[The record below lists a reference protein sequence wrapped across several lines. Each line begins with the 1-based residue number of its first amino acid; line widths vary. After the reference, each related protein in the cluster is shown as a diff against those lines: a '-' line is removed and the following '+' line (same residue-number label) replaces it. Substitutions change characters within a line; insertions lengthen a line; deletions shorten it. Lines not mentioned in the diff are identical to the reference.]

1 MSSSPPGADT
11 QVCVRHPDRPTGL
24 RCSRCDR
31 PACPQC
37 LRDASVGMQCV
48 DCVTEG
54 ARTQRRG
61 RDLRR
66 PTAVVVPTL
75 IALNVA
81 VFAWTALDAGSVQDN
96 TDGAVF
102 AGGALV
108 PLQVAGGEWW
118 RLVTSGFLHI
128 GPIHLLFNM
137 VALWFI
143 GRDIELVLGRLR
155 FTALYG
161 ASLLGG
167 SAAVMVFGSP
177 VSATAGASGA
187 IFGLMGALVVLLRR
201 MRLPATSALVIIGL
215 NVVFSLTFPGISLL
229 GHLGGLVVGTG
240 VAAAMTYGP
249 GRSRPVVGLWIVA
262 GVVLALVVAV
272 ALRDASFGS
281 VVCGTTTC
289 RIGG

>member
-1 MSSSPPGADT
+1 MTTQPGADT

-31 PACPQC
+31 PSCPQC

-96 TDGAVF
+96 TGSAVF
-102 AGGALV
+102 TGGALV

-118 RLVTSGFLHI
+118 RLLTSGFLHI

-143 GRDIELVLGRLR
+143 GRDIELALGRLR

-167 SAAVMVFGSP
+167 SVAVMVLGSP

-201 MRLPATSALVIIGL
+201 MRLPATSAMVIIGL

-240 VAAAMTYGP
+240 VAAGMAYGP
-249 GRSRPVVGLWIVA
+249 ARSRPVVGLWIA
-262 GVVLALVVAV
+262 AAVVVALVAAV
-272 ALRDASFGS
+272 ALRDLSFGS
-281 VVCGTTTC
+281 VVCGATTC

>member
-11 QVCVRHPDRPTGL
+11 AVCVRHPDRPTGL
-24 RCSRCDR
+24 RCTRCDR

-48 DCVTEG
+48 DCVGEA

-61 RDLRR
+61 RPLRR
-66 PTAVVVPTL
+66 PTAVVVPAL
-75 IALNVA
+75 IAVNVA
-81 VFAWTALDAGSVQDN
+81 VFAWTALDAGSVQQN

-102 AGGALV
+102 SAGALV
-108 PLQVAGGEWW
+108 PLQVAGGDWW

-128 GPIHLLFNM
+128 GPLHLLFNM

-143 GRDIELVLGRLR
+143 GRDIELALGRLR
-155 FTALYG
+155 FSLLYG
-161 ASLLGG
+161 CSLLGG

-177 VSATAGASGA
+177 LTPTAGASGA

-201 MRLPATSALVIIGL
+201 MQLPATSAMVIIGL

-229 GHLGGLVVGTG
+229 AHLGGLVVGTG
-240 VAAAMTYGP
+240 VAAGMAYGP
-249 GRSRPVVGLWIVA
+249 ARSRPATGLWIAGGIVVA
-262 GVVLALVVAV
+262 LVLAIVV
-272 ALRDASFGS
+272 RDLSFGA
-281 VVCGTTTC
+281 VVCGATAC
-289 RIGG
+289 RIG

>member
-1 MSSSPPGADT
+1 MTTPSDADT

-24 RCSRCDR
+24 RCTRCDR

-37 LRDASVGMQCV
+37 LQEASVGMQCV

-66 PTAVVVPTL
+66 PTAVVVPAL

-81 VFAWTALDAGSVQDN
+81 VFAWTVADAGSVQDN
-96 TDGAVF
+96 TAGAVF
-102 AGGALV
+102 SGGALV
-108 PLQVAGGEWW
+108 PLQVASGDWW

-137 VALWFI
+137 VALWFL
-143 GRDIELVLGRLR
+143 GRDIELALGRLR
-155 FTALYG
+155 FGVLYG

-177 VSATAGASGA
+177 LSATAGASGA
-187 IFGLMGALVVLLRR
+187 VFGLMGALVVLLRR
-201 MRLPATSALVIIGL
+201 MRLPATSAMVIIGI

-240 VAAAMTYGP
+240 VALGMAYGP
-249 GRSRPVVGLWIVA
+249 ARSRPVVGLWIAAGIVVA
-262 GVVLALVVAV
+262 LVLAI
-272 ALRDASFGS
+272 ALRDLSFGS
-281 VVCGTTTC
+281 VVCGATTC

>member
-1 MSSSPPGADT
+1 MTTPPGADT

-24 RCSRCDR
+24 RCTRCDR
-31 PACPQC
+31 PSCPQC
-37 LRDASVGMQCV
+37 LREASVGLQCV
-48 DCVTEG
+48 DCVAAG
-54 ARTQRRG
+54 ARTVVRG

-81 VFAWTALDAGSVQDN
+81 VFAWTVADTGSVQDN
-96 TDGAVF
+96 TAGAVF
-102 AGGALV
+102 GGGALV
-108 PLQVAGGEWW
+108 PLQVAAGDWW
-118 RLVTSGFLHI
+118 RLLTWGFLHI

-143 GRDIELVLGRLR
+143 GRDVELALGRLR
-155 FTALYG
+155 FSVLYG

-177 VSATAGASGA
+177 LTATAGASGA

-201 MRLPATSALVIIGL
+201 MRLPATSAMVIIGL

-229 GHLGGLVVGTG
+229 GHLGGLVVGTA
-240 VAAAMTYGP
+240 VAAGMSYGP
-249 GRSRPVVGLWIVA
+249 ARSRPVVGLWIAAGIVVA
-262 GVVLALVVAV
+262 LVLAVVL
-272 ALRDASFGS
+272 RDLSFGS
-281 VVCGTTTC
+281 VVCTATAC
-289 RIGG
+289 HVGG